1 MRFGQEGSGR
11 SWIRKAAVGV
21 AALFFVLSGLP
32 VGLAGERAEGYRV
45 ESIGPATD
53 SSLAESIRSVL
64 SPSGIRVVN
73 GGGST
78 VCELWLRRE
87 IPASAEEVSGAFFS
101 KIGEGTFVGLAHFPK
116 NGGDFRGQGLAAGW
130 YTMRYA
136 MILQDGNHLGVS
148 PSRDF
153 LLFSRVSDD
162 SDPGRAFPISEL
174 YQKSRAAAG
183 TGHPSS
189 WSLVFPTEEKGLP
202 RVVTN
207 HEEHVILEMQLPTAG
222 APTTVGM
229 ILIGKTEG

>member
-1 MRFGQEGSGR
+1 MRFDRDGSGR
-11 SWIRKAAVGV
+11 SWARQSILGLAAV
-21 AALFFVLSGLP
+21 FCVLSSLS
-32 VGLAGERAEGYRV
+32 VGLAGERVEGYRV
-45 ESIGPATD
+45 EAIGPATD
-53 SSLAESIRSVL
+53 PSVAESIRKAL
-64 SPSGIRVVN
+64 SPSGIRVLD

-78 VCELWLRRE
+78 VCEIWLRQE
-87 IPASAEEVSGAFFS
+87 IPARAEEVSGAFFS
-101 KIGEGTFVGLAHFPK
+101 KIGEGTFVGLARFPK
-116 NGGDFRGQGLAAGW
+116 NAGDFRGQGLAAGW

-162 SDPGRAFPISEL
+162 SEPGRAFPISEL
-174 YQKSRAAAG
+174 YQKSRAASG

-222 APTTVGM
+222 APTVVGM
-229 ILIGKTEG
+229 IIIGKTEG

>member
-1 MRFGQEGSGR
+1 MKVDREGSAR
-11 SWIRKAAVGV
+11 SRAHQSAIGF
-21 AALFFVLSGLP
+21 AALIFVLCGLS
-32 VGLAGERAEGYRV
+32 VGLAGERNEGYRV
-45 ESIGPATD
+45 EAIGPATD
-53 SSLAESIRSVL
+53 SSVAESIRKAL
-64 SPSGIRVVN
+64 SPSGIRVLD
-73 GGGST
+73 GGGAT
-78 VCELWLRRE
+78 VCEIWLRRE

-162 SDPGRAFPISEL
+162 SDPSRAFPISEL

-222 APTTVGM
+222 GPTAVGM
-229 ILIGKTEG
+229 IIIGKTEG

>member
-1 MRFGQEGSGR
+1 MKVDREGSAR
-11 SWIRKAAVGV
+11 SRAHQSAIGFAT
-21 AALFFVLSGLP
+21 LIFVLCGLS
-32 VGLAGERAEGYRV
+32 VGLAGERNEGYRV
-45 ESIGPATD
+45 EAIGPATD
-53 SSLAESIRSVL
+53 SSVAESIRKAL
-64 SPSGIRVVN
+64 SPSGIRVLD
-73 GGGST
+73 GGGAT
-78 VCELWLRRE
+78 VCEIWLRRE
-87 IPASAEEVSGAFFS
+87 IPASADEVSGAFFS

-116 NGGDFRGQGLAAGW
+116 NGGDFRGQGLAPGW

-153 LLFSRVSDD
+153 LLFSRASDD
-162 SDPGRAFPISEL
+162 TDPSRAFPIAEL
-174 YQKSRAAAG
+174 YQKSRVASG

-222 APTTVGM
+222 GPTAVGM
-229 ILIGKTEG
+229 IIIGKTEG

>member
-1 MRFGQEGSGR
+1 MLGG
-11 SWIRKAAVGV
+11 
-21 AALFFVLSGLP
+21 LS
-32 VGLAGERAEGYRV
+32 VGLAGERVEGYRV
-45 ESIGPATD
+45 EAVGPATD
-53 SSLAESIRSVL
+53 SSVAESIRTAL
-64 SPSGIRVVN
+64 SPSGIRVLD

-78 VCELWLRRE
+78 ICEIWLRQE

-101 KIGEGTFVGLAHFPK
+101 KIGEGNFIGLVHFPK
-116 NGGDFRGQGLAAGW
+116 NGGDFRGQGLPAGW

-162 SDPGRAFPISEL
+162 TDPRRALPISEL

-189 WSLVFPTEEKGLP
+189 WSLAFPTEEKGLP

-207 HEEHVILEMQLPTAG
+207 HEEHVILEMLLPTAG
-222 APTTVGM
+222 APTAVGM
-229 ILIGKTEG
+229 TIIGKTEG